1 MKAQNIVQSGM
12 LDTEVTQKIK
22 KKFIRGVVRQQQRPL
37 LLAGYF
43 VKKYVSKKSFFLF
56 LFFLAIFLFIRK
68 RSPQAATVFIVFC
81 VDILPF
87 CI

>member
-1 MKAQNIVQSGM
+1 MKAQNIVQGGM
-12 LDTEVTQKIK
+12 LDTEVTQTAAN
-22 KKFIRGVVRQQQRPL
+22 KFIRGVIRQQQRPL

-43 VKKYVSKKSFFLF
+43 VKKYVSKIFSPTFLILAFFLF
-56 LFFLAIFLFIRK
+56 VRN
-68 RSPQAATVFIVFC
+68 RSPQAATVFIVFY